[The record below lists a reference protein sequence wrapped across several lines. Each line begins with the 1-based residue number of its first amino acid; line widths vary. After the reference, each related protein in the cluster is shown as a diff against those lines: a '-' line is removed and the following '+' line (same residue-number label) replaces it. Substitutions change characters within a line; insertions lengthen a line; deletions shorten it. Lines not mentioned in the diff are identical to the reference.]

1 MIQIRMTKL
10 YIIIKNTI
18 AKTNDGTIKSKCP
31 NLGGK
36 KLTLPKESI
45 WILWDNLNVTATKNR
60 LYNTAINELTSQN
73 W

>member
-1 MIQIRMTKL
+1 ML
-10 YIIIKNTI
+10 YDSNQNDKTIYNIKNTI

-45 WILWDNLNVTATKNR
+45 
-60 LYNTAINELTSQN
+60 
-73 W
+73 

>member
-45 WILWDNLNVTATKNR
+45 
-60 LYNTAINELTSQN
+60 
-73 W
+73 